1 MIVVRSLHRVII
13 SVQYFIIYAWAVL
26 RHLLPHV
33 LLLLLAYV
41 LLSGGPQVQDVFRS
55 LNAGAP
61 NLLTNIPFLAM
72 TGFTIAWGVSL
83 WFCGRL
89 LLSLADVRG
98 PKLLDTFHRF
108 PRHESRRER
117 ERLSDFIAQIPA
129 ILGLLPPLLISLAF
143 AGTENRKLFYV
154 LWFYGLT
161 IALGL
166 WFTYHR
172 QLLRMVL
179 PDIRFDPFLYK
190 PDRRHWRDIWRLSDT
205 YSRICYILLAV
216 NFALWLALIFVP
228 DQWPVIWQAGPVGI
242 LLIAFT
248 WLTPLVSYLT
258 YLNRPT
264 RPVLV
269 LLTCWIVLCSYFND
283 HTLLRF
289 TEAGQRGPVVRQ
301 SALIHPAAAGANR
314 SLAALADTLSGTA
327 TGIVRPG
334 IHRHLRQWIAHRNA
348 WPTDTMP
355 VFIVAT
361 EGGGI
366 RSLNWTTGVI
376 QQLDSMIPGF
386 YKQLFAISGVSG
398 GGVGAAF
405 MTTFRRDVATVTPAN
420 QRQFRQATND
430 DFLSPVMGAL
440 LFHETLQKVLPFPVR
455 QFNRSNWL
463 EDAWSASY
471 YHHLQLRSLDKPFL
485 SLWSAADSLDHPS
498 LFLNAVITE
507 SGQKGI
513 LSNLQLDSQYFRDVV
528 DIYGITRRDIPIKTA
543 ASLTARFPWLSSGG
557 LITYPDGRPFGHVVD
572 GGYWDNTGL
581 ETALSILTAI
591 TPDIQQFNKNP
602 KRPFVIQP
610 VVLYLK
616 NTLLDDE
623 CDVSDSYFDWL
634 IPIVASM
641 NANQRKSGTVSNL
654 TENLLHNY
662 QPVVPYHIIQLD
674 RKTGVPLPLG
684 WYLSEDA
691 KHDLWRKVN
700 AFAGSHKEVI
710 KTVQH
715 FFNNGSRTKY

>member
-1 MIVVRSLHRVII
+1 MRRSII

-26 RHLLPHV
+26 RHLLTH
-33 LLLLLAYV
+33 LILLLLAYA

-55 LNAGAP
+55 INASEP
-61 NLLTNIPFLAM
+61 NLLTNIPFLTM
-72 TGFTIAWGVSL
+72 TCFTVAWGVSL
-83 WFCGRL
+83 WYCGRL

-117 ERLSDFIAQIPA
+117 ERLSDFIAQIPP
-129 ILGLLPPLLISLAF
+129 ILGLLPPLLVSLAF
-143 AGTENRKLFYV
+143 ADTDNRHIFYV
-154 LWFYGLT
+154 AWFYGLT
-161 IALGL
+161 IGLGL

-172 QLLRMVL
+172 QLLRKVL
-179 PDIRFDPFLYK
+179 PGIRFDPFLFK
-190 PDRRHWRDIWRLSDT
+190 PDRRHWRDIWRLSDS
-205 YSRICYILLAV
+205 YSRVCYALLII
-216 NFALWLALIFVP
+216 NFAIWLLLIFFP
-228 DQWPVIWQAGPVGI
+228 DRWPVIWQAGPVGI

-264 RPVLV
+264 RPVLL
-269 LLTCWIVLCSYFND
+269 LLTLWIVICSYFND

-289 TEAGQRGPVVRQ
+289 TEANPIKQSVRQ
-301 SALIHPAAAGANR
+301 SAMVLPVSHVKGQPLAGITDAH
-314 SLAALADTLSGTA
+314 SGA
-327 TGIVRPG
+327 EAGLMRPG
-334 IHRHLRQWIAHRNA
+334 IHKHLRQWVSHRAA

-355 VFIVAT
+355 VFIIAT

-376 QQLDSMIPGF
+376 QQLDSLIPGF
-386 YKQLFAISGVSG
+386 YKQIFAFSGVSG
-398 GGVGAAF
+398 GGVGATF
-405 MTTFRRDVATVTPAN
+405 LTTFRRDVPRVTPVRY
-420 QRQFRQATND
+420 RQFRQATND

-471 YHHLQLRSLDKPFL
+471 YQHLQLHSLDKPFL

-591 TPDIQQFNKNP
+591 TPDIQQFNQNP
-602 KRPFVIQP
+602 GRPFTIQP

-616 NTLLDDE
+616 NTLIDEE

-662 QPVVPYHIIQLD
+662 QPEVPYHIIQLD

-684 WYLSEDA
+684 WYLSDDA
-691 KHDLWRKVN
+691 RYDLWRKVN
-700 AFAGSHKEVI
+700 AFAHTHTTFT
-710 KTVQH
+710 KTVGH
-715 FFNNGSRTKY
+715 FFNN